1 MEKKE
6 YTEPSMIVRHVGAV
20 VMAALSDPHDQP
32 GSGEDLSKENFGTD
46 EGNSG
51 SNLEIRDVWED

>member
-1 MEKKE
+1 MEKKQ
-6 YTEPSMIVRHVGAV
+6 YIEPSLIVRTVNPYLMQGV
-20 VMAALSDPHDQP
+20 SGHDEI
-32 GSGEDLSKENFGTD
+32 GDGVELSKENFGTD